1 MLSVVLDESVAVAFV
16 VVVVVV
22 VVVAGA
28 FDAVGTLR
36 THDLSVPR
44 GIIGLMMIHEYL
56 DGRIN
61 MMMMVMMEVMI
72 IRTMVMIMIRMINMR
87 GDDNDCNKRKES

>member
-1 MLSVVLDESVAVAFV
+1 MLSVVLDESVAFV
-16 VVVVVV
+16 VVVVVAAAA
-22 VVVAGA
+22 AGA
-28 FDAVGTLR
+28 FDVVGTLR
-36 THDLSVPR
+36 TRDLSVPI
-44 GIIGLMMIHEYL
+44 GIKALIMIHEYL